1 MINVNTMSYSR
12 TKLAAAIVL
21 ALSSATASAEMF
33 ELGGGANNFTMLT
46 PAGGRVG
53 GTNDVTVMWD
63 GTFNDSV
70 ATAVTNMTI
79 SSPTEFFNALW
90 SAHDVQ
96 VFGPGSYT
104 FEACLD
110 DGSKIGT
117 TPCGN
122 PNYDPTDL
130 STITNPLTMNV
141 AEGQVGVHM
150 LFDWNGSNNIDVV
163 NVWDMNAVW
172 GYGPNDGTNT
182 SVLEVGVDYLICS
195 ALPNEAGC
203 DQVLADAQALFDTEW
218 LFASTDVNG
227 NGIPGHGMVDGPF
240 VGFNANFNV
249 SAVPVPAAAWL
260 MGSGLLGLLGMARR
274 KKS

>member
-172 GYGPNDGTNT
+172 GYGPNDGSST
-182 SVLEVGVDYLICS
+182 SYLEGADLGCF
-195 ALPNEAGC
+195 PAGKGGDPTSPEC
-203 DQVLADAQALFDTEW
+203 TALFATEW

-227 NGIPGHGMVDGPF
+227 NGVPGHGMVDGPF
-240 VGFNANFNV
+240 TGFNANFNV

-260 MGSGLLGLLGMARR
+260 MGSGLLGLIGIARR
-274 KKS
+274 KKH

>member
-1 MINVNTMSYSR
+1 MSYSR

-33 ELGGGANNFTMLT
+33 ELGGGANNFTMLS
-46 PAGGRVG
+46 PVGGRVG